1 MSDYGLETIMPINT
15 VFVRGETAIIF
26 ESITK
31 KMVTF
36 EIGIA
41 SPRLSEFYNK
51 ITIHDY
57 EHYTK
62 KIFDE
67 GNAEDGMRL
76 YVKMGGVSKLYL
88 DNFHLPND
96 DYIIE

>member
-36 EIGIA
+36 
-41 SPRLSEFYNK
+41 K
-51 ITIHDY
+51 
-57 EHYTK
+57 
-62 KIFDE
+62 
-67 GNAEDGMRL
+67 
-76 YVKMGGVSKLYL
+76 
-88 DNFHLPND
+88 
-96 DYIIE
+96 

>member
-15 VFVRGETAIIF
+15 VFVRGPTAIIF

-36 EIGIA
+36 HRGYCN
-41 SPRLSEFYNK
+41 SECKN

-62 KIFDE
+62 KVFDE
-67 GNAEDGMRL
+67 GNPEDGMRL

-88 DNFHLPND
+88 DNFYLPDD
-96 DYIIE
+96 DYTIE